1 MVDALDSKSGV
12 SNGVRVRVPSP
23 AKQAE
28 DPVNAGSFMFV
39 GAVSTENAES
49 GYFCCFFY
57 LKIQQISLVLSLY
70 VENLTARHRF
80 TGCFS
85 TD

>member
-49 GYFCCFFY
+49 GYFC
-57 LKIQQISLVLSLY
+57 
-70 VENLTARHRF
+70 
-80 TGCFS
+80 
-85 TD
+85 